1 MASRSTLLA
10 ATGAL
15 GVAVLGLGAVAVFM
29 AFRPPATPPVPDAP
43 AAGGGA
49 SQPNGPSPSAG
60 SQPGTAPA
68 PAAATSPA
76 AEAAMRLADSSIASG
91 DFPAAVATLEKAVA
105 SAPRQQALRL
115 KLAEALIHQ
124 RQLDQAVTHMLEAI
138 SIGPDAPA
146 LHFDLATVASAA
158 GQLDLA
164 IKHYEIAQARSPK
177 DPRPPLY
184 AAMVHL
190 RRGDSAKARAQLVRA
205 VALDDNLAEAWGT
218 LADIELRENR
228 VDLAMQHISR
238 ARTLQPEVAS
248 WKLIQARVQKR
259 DNQPQAAAQLL
270 MTLPDSERLTWPV
283 LQTLSE
289 CFGLLARPELAAE
302 QFDLAY
308 QRDPTSQRFAKQAAD
323 WFRRAGNQTRAAEFE
338 AIAARLSP
346 SDSAEPPQP
355 TNLSPGGR

>member
-15 GVAVLGLGAVAVFM
+15 AVAVLGLAAVAVFM
-29 AFRPPATPPVPDAP
+29 AFRPPAAAPVQDAP
-43 AAGGGA
+43 AAAGGTPKPDLSSPTGE
-49 SQPNGPSPSAG
+49 SPSGTPAG
-60 SQPGTAPA
+60 
-68 PAAATSPA
+68 AATSPA

-124 RQLDQAVTHMLEAI
+124 RQLDQAVTHMVEAI
-138 SIGPDAPA
+138 AIGPDAPA

-158 GQLDLA
+158 GQFDLS

-228 VDLAMQHISR
+228 VDLAMQHITR

-248 WKLIQARVQKR
+248 WKLVQARIQKR

-270 MTLPDSERLTWPV
+270 MTLPDGERLTGPV
-283 LQTLSE
+283 LQTISE
-289 CFGLLARPELAAE
+289 SFGLLSRADLAAE
-302 QFDLAY
+302 QYELAY
-308 QRDPTSQRFAKQAAD
+308 QRERSNETFARQAAL
-323 WFRRAGNQTRAAEFE
+323 WVRRAGNQSRADEVE
-338 AIAARLSP
+338 AIASRLAP
-346 SDSAEPPQP
+346 SAAPAAAPAASAPA
-355 TNLSPGGR
+355 PGGG

>member
-29 AFRPPATPPVPDAP
+29 AFRPPAAATVPDAP
-43 AAGGGA
+43 AAAGA
-49 SQPNGPSPSAG
+49 ASRPDRPSPVGESP
-60 SQPGTAPA
+60 SGT
-68 PAAATSPA
+68 PAAAVATSPA

-124 RQLDQAVTHMLEAI
+124 RQFDQAVTHMVEAI
-138 SIGPDAPA
+138 AIGPDAPA

-190 RRGDSAKARAQLVRA
+190 RRGDAAKARAQLVRA

-228 VDLAMQHISR
+228 VDLAMQHITR

-248 WKLIQARVQKR
+248 WKLVQARIQKR

-270 MTLPDSERLTWPV
+270 MTLPDGERLTGPV

-289 CFGLLARPELAAE
+289 CFGLLSRPELAAE
-302 QFDLAY
+302 QYDLAY
-308 QRDPTSQRFAKQAAD
+308 QRERSSENFARQAAL
-323 WFRRAGNQTRAAEFE
+323 WFRRAGNQSRADEFE
-338 AIAARLSP
+338 AIASRLAP
-346 SDSAEPPQP
+346 SVPPAATAP
-355 TNLSPGGR
+355 APGGG